1 MKKRVK
7 GFAKSALSLSLA
19 AIALFGLG
27 ACDDDSA
34 GSGSSSG
41 SLNGGGY
48 PLKFETVYAMAQEAG
63 FTGTMDE
70 LIELFKG
77 AAGAQGEKG
86 DKGDK
91 GDTGAAGSQGDK
103 GDKGDTG
110 AAGPQGVGIKNAEIN
125 AAGELVITLTDDRVI
140 NCGKVT
146 GGGSGETG
154 TPDTRLA
161 TELAA
166 ALSATELKGVNFRA
180 ESVSGTSFY
189 LVDGKAD
196 FTREGFY
203 ADMVTYSTL
212 SDGGQRYNAMYFRG
226 DAAYE
231 ANWQNGGNGGNVDV
245 SFDTIYKMVV
255 EKGYFD
261 GPIEEFEKFVEK
273 WGVENGNA
281 YIVIGGERIDL
292 GPITGGG
299 SEESQYA
306 TVNELLAAISSGEYL
321 LKKYNVESGGMVA
334 FSSPFVMKVL
344 KNVPA
349 VLGGT
354 AEETAD
360 GYALTY
366 SIAQTMEELYDTA
379 RLLAAAVDA
388 DKTMTVGETIEYAPV
403 KSLLQSLLKGVTA
416 QETADFAKLVM
427 SAQNGE
433 MTDEIFYQAFPRPEA
448 EADAW
453 AYLGACLSSEALS
466 QALFQ
471 LPEALGTLNVYDLL
485 CGAIYG
491 VDTAGLPDALLPS
504 MENAVKSFWESQR
517 ANAENSNS
525 SYWYEMLF
533 SKDAPEIT
541 FLFDADKKLVAAEAD
556 VKLVS
561 ETSYGKDVMT
571 LSARAD
577 FLGAAPELF
586 DLTGC
591 KCIAGYTYA
600 AAEET
605 KSVSVSFRGF
615 GEVTRY
621 FNDKTGVQL
630 LEAYLDAGAQVMFTV
645 YDYGKISYTTANQ
658 SGTLEQDYDGRWYYY
673 DDNKEQIFVE
683 EEYIYSLDKYYFD
696 ETEKQFYLLE
706 NEAFYLVSFDKETG
720 AMTKGEVADYI
731 RAESNREEAKI
742 AATFDITFTV
752 ADNTA
757 TTVVK
762 CGDQIL
768 GTVSQALKTEVDTIY
783 LFSFGGRVDNP
794 SRFEQIEIR
803 EITINGVTYTDIY
816 LYISLD
822 VYRVE
827 IGGDGQE
834 IIEFSAA
841 GTPVV
846 ETIA

>member
-1 MKKRVK
+1 
-7 GFAKSALSLSLA
+7 
-19 AIALFGLG
+19 
-27 ACDDDSA
+27 
-34 GSGSSSG
+34 
-41 SLNGGGY
+41 
-48 PLKFETVYAMAQEAG
+48 
-63 FTGTMDE
+63 
-70 LIELFKG
+70 
-77 AAGAQGEKG
+77 G

-91 GDTGAAGSQGDK
+91 GDTGAAGPQGDK

-154 TPDTRLA
+154 TPDTQLA
-161 TELAA
+161 AELAA

-180 ESVSGTSFY
+180 EAVIGSSLNVI
-189 LVDGKAD
+189 DGKAD

-212 SDGGQRYNAMYFRG
+212 SSGGQSYNAMYFRG

-245 SFDTIYKMVV
+245 SFDAIYKMVV
-255 EKGYFD
+255 EQG
-261 GPIEEFEKFVEK
+261 FEGSIDELMKFAED

-299 SEESQYA
+299 SEEASYA
-306 TVNELLAAISSGEYL
+306 TVNEFLEAISSGEYL

-349 VLGGT
+349 ALGGT
-354 AEETAD
+354 AAATAD

-366 SIAQTMEELYDTA
+366 NIAQTAEQLYETA

-388 DKTMTVGETIEYAPV
+388 DKTMTVGEAIEYAPV

-491 VDTAGLPDALLPS
+491 IDTAGLPDALLPS

-556 VKLVS
+556 VKIVG
-561 ETSYGKDVMT
+561 ETDGGRDVMT
-571 LSARAD
+571 VSARAD
-577 FLGAAPELF
+577 FLPAAPELF

-621 FNDKTGVQL
+621 FNDRTGAQL
-630 LEAYLDAGAQVMFTV
+630 FEAYLDAGAQIMFTV
-645 YDYGKISYTTANQ
+645 YDYGKISYATANQ
-658 SGTLEQDYDGRWYYY
+658 SGALEQDSDGRWYYY

-683 EEYIYSLDKYYFD
+683 KEYIYSLDKYYFEEND
-696 ETEKQFYLLE
+696 KQFYLLE
-706 NEAFYLVSFDKETG
+706 NETFYLVSFDKETG

-731 RAESNREEAKI
+731 RAESNREETEV

-762 CGDQIL
+762 CGDQTL
-768 GTVSQALKTEVDTIY
+768 GTVSQALKTEIDTIY
-783 LFSFGGRVDNP
+783 LFSFGGRVDEP

-803 EITINGVTYTDIY
+803 EITINGVTYTDVY

>member
-1 MKKRVK
+1 M
-7 GFAKSALSLSLA
+7 
-19 AIALFGLG
+19 
-27 ACDDDSA
+27 
-34 GSGSSSG
+34 
-41 SLNGGGY
+41 
-48 PLKFETVYAMAQEAG
+48 
-63 FTGTMDE
+63 
-70 LIELFKG
+70 
-77 AAGAQGEKG
+77 
-86 DKGDK
+86 
-91 GDTGAAGSQGDK
+91 
-103 GDKGDTG
+103 
-110 AAGPQGVGIKNAEIN
+110 
-125 AAGELVITLTDDRVI
+125 ITLTDDRVI

-146 GGGSGETG
+146 GSGSGETG
-154 TPDTRLA
+154 APDTQLA
-161 TELAA
+161 AELAA

-180 ESVSGTSFY
+180 ESVIGASFNI
-189 LVDGKAD
+189 VDGKAD

-203 ADMVTYSTL
+203 ADMITYSTL
-212 SDGGQRYNAMYFRG
+212 SDGGQSYNAMYFRG

-231 ANWQNGGNGGNVDV
+231 ANWQNGGGNVDV

-255 EKGYFD
+255 EQG
-261 GPIEEFEKFVEK
+261 FEVSIDELMKFAED

-354 AEETAD
+354 AEATAD

-366 SIAQTMEELYDTA
+366 NIAQTMEKLYDTA

-388 DKTMTVGETIEYAPV
+388 DKTMTVGEAIEYAPV

-433 MTDEIFYQAFPRPEA
+433 MPDETFYQAFPRPEA

-453 AYLGACLSSEALS
+453 TYLGACLSSETVGEAFLG
-466 QALFQ
+466 A
-471 LPEALGTLNVYDLL
+471 PAALGTLNVYDLL

-491 VDTAGLPDALLPS
+491 IDTAGLPDALLPS
-504 MENAVKSFWESQR
+504 MENAVKSFWETLR
-517 ANAENSNS
+517 TNAENSMGT
-525 SYWYEMLF
+525 WLQMLF
-533 SKDAPEIT
+533 SDAAPEIT
-541 FLFDADKKLVAAEAD
+541 FLFDADKKLVAAEAA
-556 VKLVS
+556 VKIVG
-561 ETSYGKDVMT
+561 ETDGGRDVMT
-571 LSARAD
+571 VSARAD
-577 FLGAAPELF
+577 FLPAAPELF

-621 FNDKTGVQL
+621 FNDQTGAQL
-630 LEAYLDAGAQVMFTV
+630 FEAYLDAGAGVMFTV
-645 YDYGKISYTTANQ
+645 RDYGEIYFATSTG
-658 SGTLEQDYDGRWYYY
+658 SGRLEKDYDGGWYYY

-731 RAESNREEAKI
+731 RAESNREETKVT
-742 AATFDITFTV
+742 ATFDITFTV

-768 GTVSQALKTEVDTIY
+768 GTVSQALKTEIDTIY
-783 LFSFGGRVDNP
+783 LFSFGGRVDEP

-803 EITINGVTYTDIY
+803 EITINGVTYTDVH

-822 VYRVE
+822 AYRVE
-827 IGGDGQE
+827 IGSDHGHE
-834 IIEFSAA
+834 AVEFSAA